1 MKLHLS
7 SRSLLIVAASAALT
21 LATPCAVRAQQ
32 PTPAAS
38 NPDSDVFDIIKKG
51 ADKLQKQAKETKELG
66 PKVKL
71 LEDRQND
78 LHKKMTEMEQKLAK
92 QQETID
98 LLRKELEKQ
107 TAPKPTAPADPAKP
121 LGPLPVTE
129 PATQP
134 TPAAAP
140 SPSAP

>member
-1 MKLHLS
+1 
-7 SRSLLIVAASAALT
+7 
-21 LATPCAVRAQQ
+21 
-32 PTPAAS
+32 
-38 NPDSDVFDIIKKG
+38 
-51 ADKLQKQAKETKELG
+51 
-66 PKVKL
+66 
-71 LEDRQND
+71 
-78 LHKKMTEMEQKLAK
+78 MTEMEQKLAK